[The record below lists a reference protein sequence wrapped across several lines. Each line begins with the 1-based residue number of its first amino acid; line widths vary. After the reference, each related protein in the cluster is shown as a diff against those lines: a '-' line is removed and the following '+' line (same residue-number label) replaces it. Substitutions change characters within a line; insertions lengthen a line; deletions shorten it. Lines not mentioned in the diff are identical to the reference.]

1 MVKWKKL
8 NNNTTVLQ
16 IILYIN
22 AQKRLLFLLF
32 AEGIYDLQVPKTYD
46 KPLNCVFFGGVLWW
60 LIFRFDMI
68 VFFLF

>member
-1 MVKWKKL
+1 MKNM

-22 AQKRLLFLLF
+22 AQKRLSLLF

-46 KPLNCVFFGGVLWW
+46 KPLNCV
-60 LIFRFDMI
+60 IFLEVYFDD
-68 VFFLF
+68 